1 MGSTETVPNF
11 PSYIIPQN
19 PISVKP
25 QGRLP
30 FRFGDGQFRCVKKLC
45 RIRTY
50 DFVYVPV
57 SVP

>member
-19 PISVKP
+19 PHSVKP

-30 FRFGDGQFRCVKKLC
+30 FSFGDSQFRCA
-45 RIRTY
+45 
-50 DFVYVPV
+50 
-57 SVP
+57 